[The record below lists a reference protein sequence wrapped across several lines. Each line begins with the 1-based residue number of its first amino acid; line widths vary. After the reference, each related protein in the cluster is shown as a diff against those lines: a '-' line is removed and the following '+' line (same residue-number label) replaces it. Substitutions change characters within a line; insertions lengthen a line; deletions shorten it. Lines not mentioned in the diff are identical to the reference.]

1 MDLGRSL
8 LFRIKDASC
17 EFRTINEIDV
27 SQEYIDGLNEQN
39 EYIENIP
46 GEVSFYSQKKYI
58 KDIINSK
65 NDSICGLF
73 FDGELVGTAG
83 IQLSLSE
90 SRILDTVAQKAKL
103 VTIGIFVFNKSYRGM
118 GLGKTLVW
126 AVTYLFHNFTK
137 SEWFGAGMEKENIPS
152 LKSFLS
158 CGFKQV
164 YEDEENYKVLL
175 NYSGLIKPEFIKSEA
190 IEVVNQITS

>member
-90 SRILDTVAQKAKL
+90 
-103 VTIGIFVFNKSYRGM
+103 
-118 GLGKTLVW
+118 
-126 AVTYLFHNFTK
+126 
-137 SEWFGAGMEKENIPS
+137 
-152 LKSFLS
+152 
-158 CGFKQV
+158 
-164 YEDEENYKVLL
+164 
-175 NYSGLIKPEFIKSEA
+175 
-190 IEVVNQITS
+190 